1 MNDAAAPRKVDVAPG
16 RFHYSARMDLRAH
29 LLDLLAPL
37 RPGDELVPGARL
49 LGISTEVGFWL
60 TLELPAGEVQIEVAP
75 LGEGRFAARSARFA
89 ISYRDEGGRNRIDG
103 ALGLALCRAVADR
116 VGRNEE
122 RVAASLAHSAQET
135 SPAARV
141 REVRVES
148 LLETASHGAERFF
161 KLSPYAGCL
170 IGCRYC
176 YAQTPMSAV
185 RRLEMLP
192 EAPWG
197 SYVDVRVNAAEVL
210 REELAR
216 IAPRPIKFCPILS
229 DPYQAVEARYR
240 ITQAC
245 LEAIRDA
252 ASPWPTLLLT
262 RSKLVTRDTELL
274 ASLPAAWVGASIPS
288 IDDATRLHFEP
299 RAASIP
305 ERLAMLATL
314 RAAGVR
320 TFAVVQPLLPGSIED
335 LADALAKVVSS
346 VSIDVLRGE
355 EQASADFD
363 DPRYAES
370 RTDAWQQA
378 RAAELV
384 AALGERNIP
393 VWPGELPP
401 ELLTLQAAATTR
413 PA

>member
-1 MNDAAAPRKVDVAPG
+1 
-16 RFHYSARMDLRAH
+16 MDLRAH
-29 LLDLLAPL
+29 LLELLAPL
-37 RPGDELVPGARL
+37 RPGEELVPGARL
-49 LGISTEVGFWL
+49 LGVSTEVGFWL
-60 TLELPAGEVQIEVAP
+60 TFELAKGEVQIEVAP

-89 ISYRDEGGRNRIDG
+89 ISYRNEGGRNRIDP
-103 ALGLALCRAVADR
+103 ALGLALCRSVAER
-116 VGRNEE
+116 VGRNEA
-122 RVAASLAHSAQET
+122 RVAAALAQRPPEPT
-135 SPAARV
+135 PTARV
-141 REVRVES
+141 REVHVES
-148 LLETASHGAERFF
+148 LLETAGHGVERFF

-192 EAPWG
+192 DAPWG

-210 REELAR
+210 AAELAQL
-216 IAPRPIKFCPILS
+216 APRPIKFCPILS

-240 ITQAC
+240 VTRAC
-245 LEAIRDA
+245 LETIRA
-252 ASPWPTLLLT
+252 ADRPWPTLLLT
-262 RSKLVTRDTELL
+262 RSKLVTRDTDLL
-274 ASLPAAWVGASIPS
+274 ASLPSAWVGASIPS

-305 ERLAMLATL
+305 ERLAMLTTL

-320 TFAVVQPLLPGSIED
+320 TFAVVQPLLPGSID
-335 LADALAKVVSS
+335 ALADALAGVVSS

-355 EQASADFD
+355 EAAVGDFD

-384 AALGERNIP
+384 AALTSRGVA

-401 ELLTLQAAATTR
+401 ELLAAAS
-413 PA
+413 

>member
-1 MNDAAAPRKVDVAPG
+1 L
-16 RFHYSARMDLRAH
+16 DLRAH
-29 LLDLLAPL
+29 LLELLAPL
-37 RPGDELVPGARL
+37 RPGEELVPGARL
-49 LGISTEVGFWL
+49 LGVSTEVGFWL
-60 TLELPAGEVQIEVAP
+60 TFELPGGEVQVEVAP
-75 LGEGRFAARSARFA
+75 LGEGRFAARSSRFA
-89 ISYRDEGGRNRIDG
+89 VSYRDEGGRNRIDPG
-103 ALGLALCRAVADR
+103 RGLALCRSVAER

-122 RVAASLAHSAQET
+122 RVAESLAQRAREA
-135 SPAARV
+135 PAAARV

-210 REELAR
+210 RGELATL
-216 IAPRPIKFCPILS
+216 APRPIKFCPILS
-229 DPYQAVEARYR
+229 DPYQAVEARYAVTR
-240 ITQAC
+240 AC
-245 LEAIRDA
+245 LETIRDA
-252 ASPWPTLLLT
+252 ESTWPTLLLT
-262 RSKLVTRDTELL
+262 RSKLVTRDTDLL

-288 IDDATRLHFEP
+288 IDDDTRRHFEP

-305 ERLAMLATL
+305 ERLEALATL
-314 RAAGVR
+314 RAAGAR
-320 TFAVVQPLLPGSIED
+320 TFAVVQPLLPGSIEA
-335 LADALAKVVSS
+335 LADALAGAVSS

-355 EQASADFD
+355 EQAAADFD
-363 DPRYAES
+363 DPRYSVA
-370 RTDAWQQA
+370 RTDAWQRA
-378 RAAELV
+378 RAEELV
-384 AALGERNIP
+384 AALTARNIP

-401 ELLTLQAAATTR
+401 ELITPPLPKQKA
-413 PA
+413 